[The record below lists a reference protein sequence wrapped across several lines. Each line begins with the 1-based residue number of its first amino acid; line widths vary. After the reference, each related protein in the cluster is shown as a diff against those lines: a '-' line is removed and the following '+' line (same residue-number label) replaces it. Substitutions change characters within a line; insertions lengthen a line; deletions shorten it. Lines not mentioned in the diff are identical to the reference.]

1 MIRAHF
7 GTDEQGLICA
17 VSLTGHA
24 DFTEN
29 GIDPLCAAVTG
40 MVTLVANTLSEVLH
54 VTCEIDA
61 QTDGKFFLSVAKEG
75 RESAQPVLLGLKV
88 QLQDYHAQYPK
99 HVSVSVQD

>member
-7 GTDEQGLICA
+7 DTDEQGLICA

-24 DFTEN
+24 DFTDK

-54 VTCEIDA
+54 VSCEINA
-61 QTDGKFFLSVAKEG
+61 ETDGKFYLSVSDDGKEK
-75 RESAQPVLLGLKV
+75 AQPILLGLKV

-99 HVSVSVQD
+99 HISVSVQD